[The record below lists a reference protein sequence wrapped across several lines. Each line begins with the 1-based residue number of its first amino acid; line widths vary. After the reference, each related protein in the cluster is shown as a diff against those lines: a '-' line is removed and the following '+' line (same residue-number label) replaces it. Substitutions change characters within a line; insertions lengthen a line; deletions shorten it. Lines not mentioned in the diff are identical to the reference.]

1 MNKTLFPFLPNDFHS
16 KDPHPNIFSHFQ
28 ATSPGQFIK
37 SSSELDLFKKS
48 SDYSQSLIYMS
59 KTLINPLSRMP
70 LFQDILDESL
80 NSKICLSSTQDLL
93 SFYKIRIE
101 EEEKLLSITKN
112 DLQFNSNFEG
122 GNLYK
127 AYKHGINEYV
137 LLLRPDFGNEKYV
150 HWFYYKVRPKV
161 SEKIRFHIININKE
175 DLGLMKGM
183 KIVIKKDE
191 L

>member
-1 MNKTLFPFLPNDFHS
+1 
-16 KDPHPNIFSHFQ
+16 
-28 ATSPGQFIK
+28 
-37 SSSELDLFKKS
+37 
-48 SDYSQSLIYMS
+48 
-59 KTLINPLSRMP
+59 MP